1 MRWTVGKK
9 LTGIFSIMIILIIG
23 MSAAGIVSTFNLN
36 ENTKTMTDKIVP
48 KIDHITKLEKS
59 MQNITN
65 QMQRHIL
72 SKDREFELK
81 YEEDIVKENEKVE
94 QLLVSYTGLL
104 TMQNERDILESVK
117 ADWQLFMDK
126 VQDVI
131 SLSGSNRDDEAIIE
145 SYDTTLIATDIT
157 EQLENMDA
165 LHNDELVQIEEEG
178 GLLYNSVLI
187 ILSVSTLI
195 ALLIA
200 IIGIRYLLRTIQ
212 RPIVS
217 LSDSFKKMSTGDL
230 SIEPINVKTN
240 DEIGQLGHD
249 FNMMQSNLK
258 GLMEELSEN
267 VNTLASTSMEFA
279 ASADESS
286 HASEQITN
294 SVIDVSESASLQL
307 ESARRSSELVDTITD
322 QLGDTALAIH
332 QVTELSVTTADLTS
346 DGTKRMATAVQ
357 KMTDIEQSTEHTA
370 TVVQSLHKKSSEIG
384 NIVSLITNIAGQT
397 NLLALN
403 ASIEAARAGEHGKG
417 FAVVAS
423 EVGKLAQDSGNAAA
437 HIRKLIEE
445 VQHEVGSAIEAM
457 QTSKEFVDEGLT
469 IVQQTGEGFKE
480 ISYYVEQV
488 STQVREVSTISEAI
502 NTSIEQVKQLV
513 DEVANMSGRTD
524 DNVQNI
530 VAASEE
536 QSATMQEI
544 SASSTV
550 LSGMADTLQTM
561 VSKFKLK

>member
-23 MSAAGIVSTFNLN
+23 MSAAGIVSTFKLN
-36 ENTKTMTDKIVP
+36 GNTKTMTDKIVP

-72 SKDREFELK
+72 SEDREFELK

-104 TMQNERDILESVK
+104 TMQNERNILESVQT
-117 ADWQLFMDK
+117 DWQLFMDK

-145 SYDTTLIATDIT
+145 SYDTTLIATDIS

-370 TVVQSLHKKSSEIG
+370 KVVQSLHKKSSEIG